1 MMKSFWPLVGAADEL
16 CRFCVCLGAVGCGLA
31 LARSGYSPVLC
42 HPYSPGVSCHPYS
55 PGVSCHPYSP
65 GMPPICCGLFEPA
78 AVVRGY

>member
-55 PGVSCHPYSP
+55 PVACRLAG
-65 GMPPICCGLFEPA
+65 PA
-78 AVVRGY
+78 KVVRGS